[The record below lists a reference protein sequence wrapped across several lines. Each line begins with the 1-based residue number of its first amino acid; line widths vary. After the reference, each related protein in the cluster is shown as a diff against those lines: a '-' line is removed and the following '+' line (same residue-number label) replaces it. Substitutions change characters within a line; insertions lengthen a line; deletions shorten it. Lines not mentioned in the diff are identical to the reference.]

1 MDRGTMNRD
10 TGRYIAFDVETPN
23 ARNDRISAIGVTVI
37 EDGAI
42 TEEFYTLVN
51 PETSFDNFNIEL
63 TGITPE
69 QAAEAPAFPA
79 VWARIRRA
87 MGSGILVAH
96 NAVFDLGVLA
106 KCFQAY
112 GISWKAS
119 VPYLCT
125 VQIGRK
131 KLPDISH
138 RLDAMCRYYGIDL
151 RHHQA
156 DSDSHACAEILL
168 KYMDSGWNLDAF
180 RKLWFFPRAAEDPR
194 SGLPDQKAAPVGVSV
209 PPLTEET
216 YFVRDPRPRGQ
227 LQNSQP
233 AQNDSCELAFTEEKP
248 DARTAPAPSPA
259 PERTRP
265 AEETQT
271 GKSAS
276 AGDRMTE
283 TLRKVYG
290 HGTFRKGQRE
300 VIEGLLG
307 GRDALC
313 VMPTGS
319 GKSVCYQLPALLLS
333 GTAMVISPLISLMK
347 DQVAA
352 LRGRGIPAACL
363 NSALSEAEYDETAYQ
378 AARGGYRVLYVAPE
392 RLQAPGFVEMC
403 RHMEISLVAVDE
415 AHCIS
420 QWGQDFRPSYLK
432 IPEFIHQLD
441 RRPPVGAFTATA
453 TPRVKED
460 IRKHLELKDPVCV
473 TTGFD
478 RPNLSFSV
486 YEPQDRDAA
495 LLELVRD
502 RFRQSGI
509 VYCATRKAVESV
521 TENLTAA
528 GIPATRYHAG
538 LDREER
544 MRNQEDFLFDR
555 KRVMVATN
563 AFGMGIDKSNVS
575 YVIHYNMPK
584 SLEAYYQEAGRA
596 GRDGADADCILLYS
610 GQDVMTAR
618 WLIEHGEDNPDLT
631 PEEQA
636 HVRAQDEERLK
647 WMTFYARS
655 RRCLRGDILRYF
667 GENAP
672 DRCGNCSN
680 CVPDCEHRDLTIEA
694 QMILSCVA
702 RTGQRLA
709 VGPLAALLR
718 GEMPENCPADI
729 DPKTLTTFGLMKGE
743 SPERILEDIR
753 ILLEQGYADRADDGS
768 GAMVLNDQSR
778 DVLFRGQRVTVQ
790 RLRRRTAAAQ
800 GDADLFEA
808 LKRLRFEISSEEY
821 IAASALF
828 TDVTL
833 RDICRRLPRTRKQLA
848 KVDGMGVFKANRYGD
863 RILRLIERFAPEKQ
877 GRKAS
882 AEKSG
887 PVKPASPAAERT
899 QRGTFTEIKD
909 RLVAEGNTEA
919 YQPWTSGEEEQLR
932 REFRENRT
940 LKEMAEI
947 HKRTRGAI
955 LKRLRKM
962 GLA

>member
-1 MDRGTMNRD
+1 MERKETERGTMNRNAE
-10 TGRYIAFDVETPN
+10 RYIAFDVETPN

-37 EDGAI
+37 EDGVI

-63 TGITPE
+63 TGISPE
-69 QAAEAPAFPA
+69 RVADAPAFPA
-79 VWARIRRA
+79 VWAKIRRA

-96 NAVFDLGVLA
+96 NAPFDLGVLG
-106 KCFQAY
+106 KCLQAY
-112 GISWKAS
+112 GIGWKAS

-131 KLPDISH
+131 KLPGMSH
-138 RLDAMCRYYGIDL
+138 RLNAMCDYYGIDL

-168 KYMDSGWNLDAF
+168 RYMEKDWNLEEF
-180 RKLWFFPRAAEDPR
+180 RKNWTF
-194 SGLPDQKAAPVGVSV
+194 GKLPVD
-209 PPLTEET
+209 T
-216 YFVRDPRPRGQ
+216 
-227 LQNSQP
+227 NS
-233 AQNDSCELAFTEEKP
+233 SEAF
-248 DARTAPAPSPA
+248 APADASPVRIQ
-259 PERTRP
+259 PEKTCS
-265 AEETQT
+265 E
-271 GKSAS
+271 
-276 AGDRMTE
+276 DRMTE
-283 TLRKVYG
+283 LLQRVYG
-290 HGTFRKGQRE
+290 HEAFREGQRE
-300 VIEGLLG
+300 LIDGLLA
-307 GRDALC
+307 GRDVLC

-319 GKSVCYQLPALLLS
+319 GKSVCYQLPALQLS
-333 GTAMVISPLISLMK
+333 GTAFVISPLISLMK
-347 DQVAA
+347 DQVAT

-363 NSALSEAEYDETAYQ
+363 NSGLSESEYNETAYQ
-378 AARGGYRVLYVAPE
+378 AARGAFRILYVAPE
-392 RLQAPGFVEMC
+392 RLQSPGFVEMC
-403 RHMEISLVAVDE
+403 RHLEISLIAVDE

-432 IPEFIHQLD
+432 IPEFIRQLD

-453 TPRVKED
+453 TPRVKGD
-460 IRKHLELKDPVCV
+460 IRRHLELRDPVCV
-473 TTGFD
+473 TTGYD

-486 YEPQDRDAA
+486 YEPKDRDGA

-509 VYCATRKAVESV
+509 IYCATRKSVEAVTDLL
-521 TENLTAA
+521 TEA
-528 GIPATRYHAG
+528 GFPATRYHAG

-596 GRDGADADCILLYS
+596 GRDGADADCILLYT
-610 GQDVMTAR
+610 GQDVITAR

-636 HVRAQDEERLK
+636 AVRAQDEERLK

-667 GENAP
+667 GEKAP
-672 DRCGNCSN
+672 ERCGNCSN

-709 VGPLAALLR
+709 AVPLAELLR
-718 GEMPENCPADI
+718 GIVPDDCPAEI
-729 DPKTLTTFGLMKGE
+729 DPKSLTTFGLMKGE
-743 SPERILEDIR
+743 SRERILEDIQ
-753 ILLEQGYADRADDGS
+753 ILLEQGYADRATDDSGS
-768 GAMVLNDQSR
+768 LRLNEQSR
-778 DVLFRGQRVTVQ
+778 TVLFRGQRVTVR
-790 RLRRRTAAAQ
+790 RLRRRTADAQ
-800 GDADLFEA
+800 GNTDLFEA

-821 IAASALF
+821 IAASSLF
-828 TDVTL
+828 TDITL
-833 RDICRRLPRTRKQLA
+833 RDLCRQLPRNRKQLA

-863 RILRLIERFAPEKQ
+863 RILRLIERFAPSD
-877 GRKAS
+877 RKAERREEHGRDS
-882 AEKSG
+882 RRRNADSG
-887 PVKPASPAAERT
+887 GASGRSFMEYREQLAAE
-899 QRGTFTEIKD
+899 GK
-909 RLVAEGNTEA
+909 TEA
-919 YQPWTSGEEEQLR
+919 YQPWTTAEEERLKQ
-932 REFRENRT
+932 EFRENRT
-940 LKEMAEI
+940 LKEMAEA
-947 HKRTRGAI
+947 HQRTRGAI
-955 LKRLRKM
+955 LKRLRKL